1 MLLAGLIKY
10 HCGMSSKIS
19 LKAEVP
25 QDLSG
30 YRLDQIAAKLFPDY
44 SRARL
49 QIWIKDG
56 SLLVNDRQLRP
67 RDRLHSGDKL
77 EVNAELPVQEKWSA
91 EPMALDIVFEDD
103 CLIIVNKAANVVVH
117 PASGHAD
124 GTLLN
129 GLLHHHNALQQL
141 PRAGIVHR
149 LDKDTTGLMV
159 VAKTLAS
166 HAALVNQMQARDIAR
181 QYEAVVQGVLTGGG
195 TVDAA
200 LGRHPVNRKK
210 RAVVEM
216 GQRAVSHY
224 RVIRRYRSH
233 THLEVKLDTGR
244 THQIRVHMA
253 HLNHPIVGDP
263 MYGGRQSVPAA
274 CSEELINCLKNFKRQ
289 ALHACRLALHHPGSG
304 KLMSWESATPPDMV
318 GLICELSKDVQIGAD
333 A

>member
-1 MLLAGLIKY
+1 
-10 HCGMSSKIS
+10 MSSKIS
-19 LKAEVP
+19 LTAEVP

-56 SLLVNDRQLRP
+56 SLLVNARRLRP
-67 RDRLHSGDKL
+67 RDRLHAGDKL
-77 EVNAELPVQEKWSA
+77 EVNAELPVQENWLA

-103 CLIIVNKAANVVVH
+103 CLIIVNKPANMVVH
-117 PASGHAD
+117 PASGHGD

-181 QYEAVVQGVLTGGG
+181 EYEAVVQGVLTGGG

-210 RAVVEM
+210 RAVLEI
-216 GQRAVSHY
+216 GQRAVTHY
-224 RVIRRYRSH
+224 RVIKRYRSH

-263 MYGGRQSVPAA
+263 MYGGRQRIPAA
-274 CSEELINCLKNFKRQ
+274 CSEELIHGLKAFKRQ
-289 ALHACRLALHHPGSG
+289 ALHARRLALHHPGNG

-318 GLICELSKDVQIGAD
+318 SLIYELSKDVQIGAH

>member
-1 MLLAGLIKY
+1 
-10 HCGMSSKIS
+10 
-19 LKAEVP
+19 
-25 QDLSG
+25 
-30 YRLDQIAAKLFPDY
+30 
-44 SRARL
+44 
-49 QIWIKDG
+49 
-56 SLLVNDRQLRP
+56 
-67 RDRLHSGDKL
+67 
-77 EVNAELPVQEKWSA
+77 
-91 EPMALDIVFEDD
+91 
-103 CLIIVNKAANVVVH
+103 
-117 PASGHAD
+117 
-124 GTLLN
+124 
-129 GLLHHHNALQQL
+129 
-141 PRAGIVHR
+141 
-149 LDKDTTGLMV
+149 MV

-263 MYGGRQSVPAA
+263 MYGGRQRVPAA

>member
-1 MLLAGLIKY
+1 
-10 HCGMSSKIS
+10 MSSKIS

-56 SLLVNDRQLRP
+56 SLLVNARQLRP

-77 EVNAELPVQEKWSA
+77 EVNAELPVQENWSA

-103 CLIIVNKAANVVVH
+103 CLIIVNKPANVVVH

-253 HLNHPIVGDP
+253 HLNHPVVGDP
-263 MYGGRQSVPAA
+263 MYGGRQRVPAA
-274 CSEELINCLKNFKRQ
+274 CSAELINCLKNFKRQ

-318 GLICELSKDVQIGAD
+318 ELICELSKDVQIGAD

>member
-1 MLLAGLIKY
+1 MAGFIKY
-10 HCGMSSKIS
+10 HCDMSTRIS
-19 LKAEVP
+19 LTAEVP
-25 QDLSG
+25 EDLSG

-56 SLLVNDRQLRP
+56 SLLVNARQLRP
-67 RDRLHSGDKL
+67 RDRLLSGDKL
-77 EVNAELPVQEKWSA
+77 KVDAELPVQENWSA
-91 EPMALDIVFEDD
+91 EPMALNIVFEDD
-103 CLIIVNKAANVVVH
+103 CLIIVNKPANVVVH
-117 PASGHAD
+117 PASGHGD

-159 VAKTLAS
+159 VAKTLRS
-166 HAALVNQMQARDIAR
+166 HTALVNQMQAREISR
-181 QYEAVVQGVLTGGG
+181 EYEAVVQGVLTGGG
-195 TVDAA
+195 TVDVA

-210 RAVVEM
+210 RAVVET

-224 RVIRRYRSH
+224 RVIKRYRSH

-253 HLNHPIVGDP
+253 YLNHPIVGDP
-263 MYGGRQSVPAA
+263 MYGGRQRVPAA
-274 CSEELINCLKNFKRQ
+274 CSSELINCLKNFKRQ
-289 ALHACRLALHHPGSG
+289 ALHARRLALHHPDSG
-304 KLMSWESATPPDMV
+304 ESMSWESATPPDMV
-318 GLICELSKDVQIGAD
+318 GLIRELTKDAEIGGNF
-333 A
+333 

>member
-1 MLLAGLIKY
+1 
-10 HCGMSSKIS
+10 MSSKIS
-19 LKAEVP
+19 LTAEVP

-56 SLLVNDRQLRP
+56 SLLVNARRLRP
-67 RDRLHSGDKL
+67 RDRLHAGDKL
-77 EVNAELPVQEKWSA
+77 EVNAELPVQENWLA

-103 CLIIVNKAANVVVH
+103 CLIIVNKPANMVVH
-117 PASGHAD
+117 PASGHGD

-181 QYEAVVQGVLTGGG
+181 EYEAVVQGVLTGGG

-210 RAVVEM
+210 RAVLEI
-216 GQRAVSHY
+216 GQRAVTHY

-253 HLNHPIVGDP
+253 HLNHAIVGDP
-263 MYGGRQSVPAA
+263 MYGGRQRIPAA
-274 CSEELINCLKNFKRQ
+274 CSEELIHCLKTFKRQ
-289 ALHACRLALHHPGSG
+289 ALHACRLGLHHPGSG

-318 GLICELSKDVQIGAD
+318 ALICELSKDAQIGAH